1 MTRTTLIRRLVIFA
15 ACLAPFIAHPR
26 AQHAGA
32 GGAAKV
38 STTAAKDLSA
48 MLTSLPSATAP
59 VLDQP
64 QALWLATMPL
74 ACIDR
79 PHAAPAARGYLW
91 EATYRPP
98 DDYQRNLAFYGCY
111 DWHSSVNSMWT
122 LVRLIKSYP
131 DLPVAPLIKQ
141 KLSKH
146 LDKSNIEGELAYLK
160 TAGQFERP
168 YGYAWILKL
177 TAEISDWKDP
187 DAQKWAANMAPLAQW
202 TSKEMA
208 AYFKAL
214 PEPNRGG
221 AHMSTSYGMYLMLD
235 AIEVVK
241 DDALRASIV
250 ENAMRFYQ
258 NDKDCDTKIE
268 PAGTDYLSPCLTE
281 AALMSRIMDRPQF
294 LTWVDTFLP
303 PMYAPAFK
311 PLTEPVDTGG
321 SRPDRLAGKSHL
333 IGLAFQRGQVM
344 YRLAEA
350 LPASD
355 PRATVLRRLAA
366 IHGVKGMIGMHD
378 AGYYGTHWIHTY
390 VVMYMM
396 GQSRTEQGTR

>member
-1 MTRTTLIRRLVIFA
+1 MTCITPIRQLLIVTACVATLTADL
-15 ACLAPFIAHPR
+15 R
-26 AQHAGA
+26 AQQAGA
-32 GGAAKV
+32 GAAATMK
-38 STTAAKDLSA
+38 AAAPRDLSTL
-48 MLTSLPSATAP
+48 LTSLPSASAP
-59 VLDQP
+59 VFDP
-64 QALWLATMPL
+64 AQALWLATMPL

-79 PHAAPAARGYLW
+79 PHAPPATRGYLW

-122 LVRLIKSYP
+122 LVRIMKSHP
-131 DLPVAPLIKQ
+131 DLPIAPLIKQ

-146 LDKSNIEGELAYLK
+146 LDKSNLNGELAYLK
-160 TAGQFERP
+160 TAGPFERP

-177 TAEISDWKDP
+177 TGEINDWKDP
-187 DAQKWAANMAPLAQW
+187 EAQKWAANIAPLAEW
-202 TSKEMA
+202 TSKEMV

-221 AHMSTSYGMYLMLD
+221 AHQSTSYGMYLMLD
-235 AIEVVK
+235 YLDLMK
-241 DDALRASIV
+241 DEPLRAAIV
-250 ENAMRFYQ
+250 ENAMRFYR
-258 NDKDCDTKIE
+258 NDKNCDTKTE

-281 AALMSRIMDRPQF
+281 AALMSRIMERQPF
-294 LTWVDTFLP
+294 LTWLDGFLP
-303 PMYAPAFK
+303 AMYSPDFK

-344 YRLAEA
+344 YQLAEA
-350 LPASD
+350 LPRND
-355 PRATVLRRLAA
+355 QRATVLRRLAA

-396 GQSRTEQGTR
+396 GQPKVDQGTR